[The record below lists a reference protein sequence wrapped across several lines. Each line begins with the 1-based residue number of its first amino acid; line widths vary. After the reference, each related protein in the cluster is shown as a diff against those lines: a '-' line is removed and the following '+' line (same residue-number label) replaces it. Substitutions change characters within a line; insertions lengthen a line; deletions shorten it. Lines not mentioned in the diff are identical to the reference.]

1 MERIVKIKSLIYM
14 FIGLSLAFTAQSQD
28 AASDDIKSRIQPLG
42 KVHVAGA
49 KAETASAGPRSG
61 TQVYNKACIACHS
74 VGVLG
79 APKPNDA
86 AAWAPRISQGFDTMW
101 QHAIKGYN
109 AMPPRGT
116 CGDCTDDEIK
126 AAIEHMIEGI

>member
-1 MERIVKIKSLIYM
+1 MVV
-14 FIGLSLAFTAQSQD
+14 GLSLTFVAHSQD
-28 AASDDIKSRIQPLG
+28 AASDDIKSRILPIG

-61 TQVYNKACIACHS
+61 AQIYGKACVACHG

-79 APKPNDA
+79 APKLHDA
-86 AAWAPRISQGFDTMW
+86 ADWAPRISQGFDTMW
-101 QHAIKGYN
+101 QHAIKGFN
-109 AMPPRGT
+109 AMPPKGT

>member
-1 MERIVKIKSLIYM
+1 MKIKSLM
-14 FIGLSLAFTAQSQD
+14 CLCVSVFLAFATQSQEV
-28 AASDDIKSRIQPLG
+28 ASDDIKSRIQPLG

-61 TQVYNKACIACHS
+61 VQVYNKSCVACHS

-79 APKPNDA
+79 APKLQDSA
-86 AAWAPRISQGFDTMW
+86 DWAPRISKGLDTLVE
-101 QHAIKGYN
+101 HAIKGFN
-109 AMPPRGT
+109 AMPPKGT
-116 CGDCTDDEIK
+116 CGDCSDDEIK